1 MSNMSNDEIKALA
14 EIFALCYKA
23 TNSRNDADLGSAMV
37 FPFRYATQYVR
48 KLHMLGK
55 ATPELEDRIRKAY
68 DRVHYVPDDMSK
80 GVPTSQQG
88 VWMQEFYRVKF
99 ENAE

>member
-55 ATPELEDRIRKAY
+55 ATPELEDSQGLRQSPLCAGR
-68 DRVHYVPDDMSK
+68 YVQRCPNLTTRRLDA
-80 GVPTSQQG
+80 GVLPRQI
-88 VWMQEFYRVKF
+88 
-99 ENAE
+99 

>member
-1 MSNMSNDEIKALA
+1 MSNEEIKALA

-23 TNSRNDADLGSAMV
+23 TNSKNDADLGNAMV
-37 FPFRYATQYVR
+37 FPFQYATQYVR

-68 DRVHYVPDDMSK
+68 NRIHYVPDDMSK
-80 GVPTSQQG
+80 GVSLAQQG
-88 VWMQEFYRVKF
+88 VWMQEFYSVKF
-99 ENAE
+99 EDVE